1 MRKSRVSPLNKLKI
15 LIVFSGLGLFLGSC
29 GTSSNKLHP
38 SLQNIT
44 ETTGTSSVYFI
55 RPQPVK
61 TKPIADKPI
70 TIDFKKQE
78 LLTIKEGNYTLLKI
92 HPGQGIVTT
101 HSLTK
106 FTAQPQPM
114 AVSRS
119 RKYTF
124 LAGRTYF
131 ILLKQLNEEFR
142 GVFYD
147 PAPISLYE
155 AKVLVETL
163 RANGLARSARIE
175 DIVSV
180 PDAPAQGDLKPALP
194 ENLYPQSPYLLKKP
208 KIE

>member
-1 MRKSRVSPLNKLKI
+1 M
-15 LIVFSGLGLFLGSC
+15 GGC
-29 GTSSNKLHP
+29 GTTINKLHP
-38 SLQNIT
+38 SLQDIDAN
-44 ETTGTSSVYFI
+44 TGTSSVYFI

-70 TIDFKKQE
+70 TIDFKKKE
-78 LLTIKEGNYTLLKI
+78 LLKIKEGNYTLLKI
-92 HPGQGIVTT
+92 HPGEGIVTT

-106 FTAQPQPM
+106 FTAQLQPM
-114 AVSRS
+114 DVSRS
-119 RKYTF
+119 RRYNF

-155 AKVLVETL
+155 AKVLADTL

-180 PDAPAQGDLKPALP
+180 PDAPAQGELKPVLP
-194 ENLYPQSPYLLKKP
+194 ENLYPKSPYLLKKP
-208 KIE
+208 KKE